1 MSNSIDYL
9 EWAKEYEAQA
19 RKFRRIISKYEKL
32 LEDAKTSTQ
41 RKLLHENI
49 MTYEVMYKEHKQIV
63 KLLKERGKYG

>member
-9 EWAKEYEAQA
+9 EWAKEYETQA

-41 RKLLHENI
+41 KKLLQENI
-49 MTYEVMYKEHKQIV
+49 ITYEVMY
-63 KLLKERGKYG
+63 